1 MDIGQG
7 SRSATED
14 SENRFYELIESLP
27 MVAVQ
32 GYDRHRRVIYW
43 NEASARIYGYS
54 RDEALGELLE
64 DLIIP
69 DHMRTGVI
77 EAHRN
82 WLEKNISIPSDELEL
97 KHKEGHLVPVYSSH
111 VMIKQDS
118 GECEMF
124 CIDISLEEQKQA
136 RDELYRR
143 ASFDDL
149 TGLPNRHFMEAE
161 LSSRLDEAD
170 RLHQEVAVVFID
182 LDNFKIINDTRG
194 HHHGDSLLI
203 AVAETLRAELRGGGG

>member
-118 GECEMF
+118 GNVRCSASTSAWRSRNKPETSF
-124 CIDISLEEQKQA
+124 TGA
-136 RDELYRR
+136 RV
-143 ASFDDL
+143 L
-149 TGLPNRHFMEAE
+149 T
-161 LSSRLDEAD
+161 
-170 RLHQEVAVVFID
+170 
-182 LDNFKIINDTRG
+182 T
-194 HHHGDSLLI
+194 
-203 AVAETLRAELRGGGG
+203 